1 MIGGVK
7 ILQISLLFLIK
18 VPIYLAGLLV
28 VNIVNII
35 APGLVLSMVK
45 KKMLKSN
52 DLTDDS
58 AGNGNKFKWGNIESS
73 ADVAFFVSLD
83 LVRQK
88 TMARLRDILKEAQ
101 VGFIKCL
108 NCSIV
113 TQCIAKTHLKAKV
126 GGAAPNPELID
137 LDTKAKLPLLSLA
150 RWD

>member
-1 MIGGVK
+1 MLGGGEV
-7 ILQISLLFLIK
+7 LQISLLFLIK

-101 VGFIKCL
+101 VELIHAENL
-108 NCSIV
+108 IV
-113 TQCIAKTHLKAKV
+113 TQCIAKAHLKA
-126 GGAAPNPELID
+126 
-137 LDTKAKLPLLSLA
+137 
-150 RWD
+150 

>member
-1 MIGGVK
+1 MLGGGEV
-7 ILQISLLFLIK
+7 LQISLLFLIK

-28 VNIVNII
+28 ANIVNIV

-45 KKMLKSN
+45 KKMLNSN

-101 VGFIKCL
+101 VG
-108 NCSIV
+108 
-113 TQCIAKTHLKAKV
+113 
-126 GGAAPNPELID
+126 GAAPNPELID

-150 RWD
+150 RAGRPLVINFGSCT